1 MGGSSPGGMTA
12 TPYNPFGNGPSPA
25 ASLIGRLT
33 GPFQP
38 QGIQSPLANL
48 PLRPGLELNSTQPF
62 GISARQFGAMNR
74 GMAPGSV
81 GLLGY

>member
-38 QGIQSPLANL
+38 PWANST
-48 PLRPGLELNSTQPF
+48 PRPGLEFLNTSHPF
-62 GISARQFGAMNR
+62 SISAQQFGAMNR
-74 GMAPGSV
+74 GMAPANL